1 MDTATENAMEST
13 ITTMKAAQALGVA
26 RDAVRSAARKPEIGT
41 FVKGR
46 YHYIRVFTPAE
57 VEEIRTL
64 LTTPARSRKAWR
76 PAGAF
81 ESAD

>member
-1 MDTATENAMEST
+1 LDTATETSMESK
-13 ITTMKAAQALGVA
+13 ITTMKAAQELGVA
-26 RDAVRSAARKPEIGT
+26 RDAVRSAARKHEIGT

-46 YHYIRVFTPAE
+46 YHYIRVFTPEE
-57 VEEIRTL
+57 VEKIRTL

-76 PAGAF
+76 PEGTF